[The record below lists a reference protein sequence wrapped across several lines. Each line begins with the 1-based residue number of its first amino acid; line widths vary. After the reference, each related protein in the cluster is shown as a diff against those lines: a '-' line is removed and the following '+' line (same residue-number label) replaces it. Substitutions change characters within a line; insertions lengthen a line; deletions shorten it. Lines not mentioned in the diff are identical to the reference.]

1 MSDISQRCGGAMVD
15 DPNWKFDTQQIH
27 AGQEP
32 DPTTGSR
39 ALPIYQTTAYQF
51 RDTEH
56 AANLFGIAEAGN
68 VYTRINNP
76 TQDAVEKRLSIL
88 EGGKASLLVASGM
101 AATTLAIMNVAE
113 AGDHIVSSPYVYGGT
128 YNLFKYTL
136 PKFGIQ
142 VTFVED
148 AQDLDSWKRAIKP
161 NTKAFFGEGIS
172 NPLGVVLD
180 IEGIAKVAHEY
191 GVPWIVDNTIAT
203 PYVTRPIDYGADV
216 VTHSATKFLSGHG
229 NAMVGAIV
237 DAGSFDYSRYPDRFP
252 GLNTPDPSYNNI
264 IYAKNLGVGSNFGN
278 VAYIFKCRLQLLR
291 DMGPSVSPFNAWL
304 LAQGLESLSMRMK
317 QHLMNAQ
324 GIAEWLAKH
333 PQVVGVSYGG
343 LPTSVWHAN
352 AKKFAPKGA
361 GAVMAFEIKG
371 GLTAGK
377 AFVEGLKMFSHVANI
392 GDVRSLVI
400 HPASTTHSQ
409 LGEESLRAAGINP
422 GMIRLSIGLEDIE
435 DIKADME
442 RGFAAAR

>member
-1 MSDISQRCGGAMVD
+1 
-15 DPNWKFDTQQIH
+15 
-27 AGQEP
+27 
-32 DPTTGSR
+32 
-39 ALPIYQTTAYQF
+39 
-51 RDTEH
+51 
-56 AANLFGIAEAGN
+56 
-68 VYTRINNP
+68 
-76 TQDAVEKRLSIL
+76 
-88 EGGKASLLVASGM
+88 
-101 AATTLAIMNVAE
+101 MNVAE

-237 DAGSFDYSRYPDRFP
+237 DAGSFDYSKYPDRFP

-291 DMGPSVSPFNAWL
+291 DLGPSVSPFNAWL

-343 LPTSVWHAN
+343 LPSSVWHAN
-352 AKKFAPKGA
+352 AKRFAPKGA
-361 GAVMAFEIKG
+361 GAVMAFEIRG
-371 GLTAGK
+371 GLAAGK

-409 LGEESLRAAGINP
+409 LGEEGLRAAGINP